1 MKTSQVSKFLVL
13 LVIVPLLMFCSVK
26 DKTFPI
32 ATVGIQPYKP
42 FDRSQADTIAAVI
55 AKVYG
60 FKVQVLKAL
69 PIPAQTFVNEKSP
82 RYRADKILRI
92 QDEQRPDSLDFIL
105 GMTSYDISTTKR
117 DSDGNIKKPETKYSD
132 WGIMGL
138 GYRPGQSC
146 VVSTFRIKGDEK
158 KFRERLKK
166 ICIHEIGHNLGLDHC
181 KTEGCVMADAAETI
195 ATIDHVKATLCAA
208 CRRRLR
214 D

>member
-1 MKTSQVSKFLVL
+1 MKAPLDGKFLVL
-13 LVIVPLLMFCSVK
+13 LVIVQLLMSCSVK
-26 DKTFPI
+26 DKTSPI

-42 FDRSQADTIAAVI
+42 FNRSQADTIAAVI

-60 FKVQVLKAL
+60 FKVHVLKPL

-117 DSDGNIKKPETKYSD
+117 DGDGNIKKPETKYSD

-195 ATIDHVKATLCAA
+195 ATIDHVKVTLCAA